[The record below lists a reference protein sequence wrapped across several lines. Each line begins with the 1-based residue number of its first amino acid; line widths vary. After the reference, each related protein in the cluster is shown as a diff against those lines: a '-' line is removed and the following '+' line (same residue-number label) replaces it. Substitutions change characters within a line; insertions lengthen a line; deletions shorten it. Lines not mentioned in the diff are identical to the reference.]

1 MMSGL
6 AAPDRRKASF
16 FQTHHA
22 ADMGCWR
29 VVAYYKF
36 RSTPRIFY
44 AGYRLKMAWNLP
56 TFRFNTA
63 RHIDKTIENTYHEIY
78 HCLKEINMLQT
89 AKIFATGRSQ
99 AVRLPLAFRFDV
111 SEVFIRHDPSTGDV
125 VLSRKPSDWQ
135 GLLDAVA
142 LNAQEDLL
150 IERRQAPAQPR
161 RDPFEGWQ
169 E

>member
-1 MMSGL
+1 MPARG
-6 AAPDRRKASF
+6 RK
-16 FQTHHA
+16 QNEI
-22 ADMGCWR
+22 C
-29 VVAYYKF
+29 
-36 RSTPRIFY
+36 PIL
-44 AGYRLKMAWNLP
+44 RLNT
-56 TFRFNTA
+56 TFL
-63 RHIDKTIENTYHEIY
+63 IDKNSVNRYHETYHY
-78 HCLKEINMLQT
+78 FKEINMLQT

-150 IERRQAPAQPR
+150 IERYQAPAQPR